1 VTAAVVSLENSAR
14 ARDNYVPVDAD
25 RYPLD
30 YSSMPENV
38 KATFQDIKEIP
49 TLIKQRA
56 NKAGLKRDKTGKLGK
71 SGKLDKVGKL
81 PTDKPM
87 KKPNKSDIN
96 KDTKQF
102 QKKLDNAFHTPKKDN
117 K

>member
-1 VTAAVVSLENSAR
+1 MTAAVVSLENSAR

-56 NKAGLKRDKTGKLGK
+56 NDAGLK
-71 SGKLDKVGKL
+71 LDKSSTLDEVGK
-81 PTDKPM
+81 
-87 KKPNKSDIN
+87 
-96 KDTKQF
+96 
-102 QKKLDNAFHTPKKDN
+102 AFRTPKKDN